1 MNFISIIKCFE
12 GLSERDPL
20 RIKVLTLKEL

>member
-1 MNFISIIKCFE
+1 MNFISIVKYFQDPF
-12 GLSERDPL
+12 ERDPL